1 MSLIVLLA
9 ARPRLGTFTLA
20 ASNSEPRMA
29 PIGAWDPELRICPWC
44 GKTVAANRK
53 SRCNHCGE
61 VFAVTQSPPPDERSS

>member
-9 ARPRLGTFTLA
+9 ARPRLGTFTLS
-20 ASNSEPRMA
+20 ASNNEPQLV

-44 GKTVAANRK
+44 GKKVATDRK

-61 VFAVTQSPPPDERSS
+61 RLVTRHSPPEESRS